1 MRNGVTASLHGCGR
15 RLAGRADGGS
25 ELYAVGRSRYDVD
38 GAPGPTGETN
48 MPSAWVRPQQKPD
61 PDAIPFYL
69 GKRGVASLDESG
81 RVLGDRYL
89 LREVLASGGTATVY
103 TAIDRSTGGEVAVKV
118 LYEAARAV
126 VGAFFG
132 QEGRL
137 AARIQSPHLVHAR
150 HFGEEDGRLFIV
162 FDLVPGEAL
171 PTLYFQELM
180 PWRELCLVVLQVLA
194 GLDALHQGGIVHRDV
209 KPDNIIVKR
218 TLGDEV
224 HVTLLDLGFAWVP
237 PERNLTNAPEPTR
250 QVFGTDGFI
259 APELLGGG
267 WPEPRNDLYSVG
279 ALMYTML
286 TAQRV
291 PDLSAAPELME
302 MPSPRA
308 FVPGLPQSVDDI
320 VMRALSDVEARFQDA
335 EEMAA
340 AIRAA
345 LDDEVAATR
354 RAADSTPGLPSEPAV
369 LVSRREA
376 SSTWMTPDGSSA
388 SLSGPSTPSDG
399 GAANI
404 GRGPRTGGHQASRPT
419 WRVPLAMVAGAA
431 MGAVAVWTAGLP
443 QAEVIP
449 ASAPMMDEV
458 RADAP
463 SLPEI
468 MVIPDRTP
476 SREFARAVVP
486 VETRPPTTTLAAVQT
501 PRGGSTVAT
510 TSPVSVRRRSFAGVM
525 RQVEGS
531 IRACVTEKTGHVPAK
546 PLEVRVRF
554 VPTSGDIDQVRVLD
568 MSAGNPVARCVE
580 DVVRGAAPASG
591 GRPTETFTYFA
602 GQRTAK

>member
-1 MRNGVTASLHGCGR
+1 M
-15 RLAGRADGGS
+15 
-25 ELYAVGRSRYDVD
+25 
-38 GAPGPTGETN
+38 
-48 MPSAWVRPQQKPD
+48 
-61 PDAIPFYL
+61 
-69 GKRGVASLDESG
+69 DESG

-267 WPEPRNDLYSVG
+267 LPEPRNDLYSVG

-345 LDDEVAATR
+345 LDEEGAATR
-354 RAADSTPGLPSEPAV
+354 RAADSGPRFSREPAL
-369 LVSRREA
+369 LVSRRDA
-376 SSTWMTPDGSSA
+376 SSTRMTPDGSSA
-388 SLSGPSTPSDG
+388 SGPSMPIDA
-399 GAANI
+399 GAANTSDE
-404 GRGPRTGGHQASRPT
+404 PQTGGAQPSRRA
-419 WRVPLAMVAGAA
+419 WMVPLAMVVGAA
-431 MGAVAVWTAGLP
+431 MGGVAVWTVGLS
-443 QAEVIP
+443 QAEGLA
-449 ASAPMMDEV
+449 ASAPSIDEA
-458 RADAP
+458 RIDAP

-476 SREFARAVVP
+476 SREVDRAVVP
-486 VETRPPTTTLAAVQT
+486 DDTRRAPLATVLAAAQK

-525 RQVEGS
+525 RQVEPS
-531 IRACVTEKTGHVPAK
+531 IRACVTEKTGQVPAK

-554 VPTSGDIDQVRVLD
+554 VPTSGEIDQVRVLD

-602 GQRTAK
+602 DQRATK